1 MAALSSGGRQPLD
14 GAWTIALDPSNTG
27 RADRWFAKIPAVET
41 QQTTVPGTIQQA
53 FPSRYGVA
61 WYWRSFTPPRQP
73 EVGERVLIRFH
84 AVEYLGEVWL
94 NGHHL
99 GSHEGGETPFSLD
112 AGAALQP
119 TENFLAVRIV
129 SPTYTP
135 IDGMMLRQIPHRN
148 KLLAEDFRPGNG
160 LNYGGIVQPVEL
172 LIVPA
177 LRITDVFARPDSRSG
192 RIDLTITLH
201 NDLAAP
207 AKATLYLSA
216 GPATVGSPT
225 TVTTIVLDVPPG
237 DVSREATLDVEHHHL
252 WSLEDP
258 YLYRVA
264 VRMEATGTN
273 GATYYHD
280 YNVRCGFRDFRVVD
294 GYFRL
299 NGKRLFVRS
308 THTGNHFPVG
318 FIVPDDPDLV
328 RRDLLFAKACGL
340 NMVRFISGMP
350 LPEQLDCCDE
360 IGLLVY
366 EEDLAAWLLG
376 DSPHLGE
383 RFDRSLREMILRD
396 RNHPSLV
403 IWGLL
408 NETLDGPTF
417 RHAVSSLPLLREL
430 DQTRAVLLSSGRWDR
445 AAGIGTVSNPG
456 SADWEHVWGSEAP
469 DGPTVP
475 HSGGRHP
482 ADDGRPAYV
491 TGAGDAHFY
500 PTVPHSAETDTFLR
514 TMGTDTKPVYL
525 SEYGIGS
532 LLDIDHI
539 IKRYQQSPTAP
550 APDDLRIF
558 QGMLDPYLAD
568 WERYGLARVFPFPRD
583 LLRESQRLHSRWR
596 LAGLNLIRSNPSL
609 AGYNV
614 TGMLDH
620 GYTGEGLWTLWREW
634 KPGIVDAL
642 EDGFSPLRW
651 CLFLSSRHVY
661 GGSEFTVEAVL
672 ANEDVL
678 GPGDYP
684 ARLRIVGPA
693 GPVWERSIT
702 VGIPAPAQGT
712 DGPLAV
718 PVFKDV
724 VKLTGPAGS

>member
-1 MAALSSGGRQPLD
+1 
-14 GAWTIALDPSNTG
+14 
-27 RADRWFAKIPAVET
+27 
-41 QQTTVPGTIQQA
+41 
-53 FPSRYGVA
+53 
-61 WYWRSFTPPRQP
+61 
-73 EVGERVLIRFH
+73 
-84 AVEYLGEVWL
+84 
-94 NGHHL
+94 
-99 GSHEGGETPFSLD
+99 
-112 AGAALQP
+112 
-119 TENFLAVRIV
+119 
-129 SPTYTP
+129 
-135 IDGMMLRQIPHRN
+135 
-148 KLLAEDFRPGNG
+148 
-160 LNYGGIVQPVEL
+160 
-172 LIVPA
+172 
-177 LRITDVFARPDSRSG
+177 
-192 RIDLTITLH
+192 
-201 NDLAAP
+201 
-207 AKATLYLSA
+207 
-216 GPATVGSPT
+216 
-225 TVTTIVLDVPPG
+225 
-237 DVSREATLDVEHHHL
+237 
-252 WSLEDP
+252 
-258 YLYRVA
+258 
-264 VRMEATGTN
+264 
-273 GATYYHD
+273 
-280 YNVRCGFRDFRVVD
+280 VVD

-383 RFDRSLREMILRD
+383 RFDRSLREMVLRD

-417 RHAVSSLPLLREL
+417 RHAVSSLPLLREF
-430 DQTRAVLLSSGRWDR
+430 DQTRTVLLSSGRWDR

-469 DGPTVP
+469 DRPTVP

-500 PTVPHSAETDTFLR
+500 PTVPHSAETDAFLR

-532 LLDIDHI
+532 LLDVDHI
-539 IKRYQQSPTAP
+539 LKRYQQSPTAP

-568 WERYGLARVFPFPRD
+568 WERYGLGRVFPFPRD

-596 LAGLNLIRSNPSL
+596 LAGLNLIRSNPAL

-651 CLFLSSRHVY
+651 CLFISSRHVY
-661 GGSEFTVEAVL
+661 AGSEIAVEAVL

-678 GPGDYP
+678 GPSDYP
-684 ARLRIVGPA
+684 ARLRMVGPA

-702 VGIPAPAQGT
+702 VPIPTPAQGT

-724 VKLTGPAGS
+724 VKLAGPAGAYVLAASLDQGGSPAGDRIAFHVSDPASLPKVDADVALWGVNDRVAAWLAAHGVRCRQWSAEPLNMPQIILVGDLAGIQAGDDDWRSLATCLATGSMVLFLSPSAFQRGDDPVARLPLAIKGRCHAFSNWVYHREDIAMPHPIFSGLPLPGILDWDYYGPVIPSHVFQGQDMADDVAALFVATGYASMKEAVPTGYASGLVTAAYQFGGGRFLINSLRILEHIGSHPAADRLLLNMIAYAADLTQDSPVALPDDFEARLDAIGYRS